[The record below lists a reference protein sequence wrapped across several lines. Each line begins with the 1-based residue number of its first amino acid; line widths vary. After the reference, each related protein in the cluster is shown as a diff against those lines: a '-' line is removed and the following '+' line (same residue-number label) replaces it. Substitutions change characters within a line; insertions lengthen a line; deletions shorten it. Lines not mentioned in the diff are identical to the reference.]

1 MKKILILLIIVLIGI
16 LSTYILHDDNQVE
29 ELSEEVIEQYTTID
43 IDLSPSSP
51 EKNIINEE
59 ISFKQEKATNEN
71 ISKGN

>member
-16 LSTYILHDDNQVE
+16 LSTYILHDDNQIE
-29 ELSEEVIEQYTTID
+29 ELSEEIIEQYTTID
-43 IDLSPSSP
+43 IDLSPSTP

-59 ISFKQEKATNEN
+59 ISFKQEKDEN